1 MGSLTMRRFPYLAV
15 FLSLIIGQAL
25 TILAVAVYSLS

>member
-1 MGSLTMRRFPYLAV
+1 MRRFPYLAV
-15 FLSLIIGQAL
+15 FLSLLIGQAL